1 MIFVQY
7 FGFQDI
13 LQVNYKLNAEGL
25 LGKVSIY
32 DDKGRIIKN
41 LFQNLLLGASGT
53 FSWDGMAD
61 DNQKSAIGTYVM
73 VFEAFSTD
81 GSVFF
86 TQIKAFTLAG
96 KI

>member
-1 MIFVQY
+1 M
-7 FGFQDI
+7 
-13 LQVNYKLNAEGL
+13 NEEGL

-41 LFQNLLLGASGT
+41 LFSNELMGSSGSFT
-53 FSWDGMAD
+53 WDGTTNEGVKA
-61 DNQKSAIGTYVM
+61 SIGVYVM
-73 VFEAFSTD
+73 LFEAFSTD

-86 TQIKAFTLAG
+86 TQKKAFTLAG